1 MRVSSWAKAF
11 ISSRRVS
18 MLGWEAWVREVDG
31 KGRDWDCGGKG

>member
-1 MRVSSWAKAF
+1 
-11 ISSRRVS
+11 VS